1 MSINISGHHVEVTE
15 AMEAYVKE
23 KLVRLERH
31 VDPITSGQITLTLE
45 KGRQQAEATLHAS
58 GADFHATSTH
68 DDMYAAID
76 LLADKL
82 DRQLL
87 KHKEKLIARQHGQG

>member
-1 MSINISGHHVEVTE
+1 MSITISGQHVEVTE

-31 VDPITSGQITLTLE
+31 ADITSGQFILKLE
-45 KGRQQAEATLHAS
+45 KDRKIAEGTLHVA
-58 GADFHATSTH
+58 GADINATATH

-76 LLADKL
+76 LMADKL
-82 DRQLL
+82 DRQVL
-87 KHKEKLIARQHGQG
+87 KHKEKLVARQHGQG

>member
-1 MSINISGHHVEVTE
+1 MSIKISGHHVEVTE

-31 VDPITSGQITLTLE
+31 AETITSGQFTMTVE
-45 KGRQQAEATLHAS
+45 KDRKIAEGSIHIGGTDINATA
-58 GADFHATSTH
+58 TH

-76 LLADKL
+76 LMADKL
-82 DRQLL
+82 DRQVL
-87 KHKEKLIARQHGQG
+87 KYKEKLVARQHGQG

>member
-15 AMEAYVKE
+15 AMEEYVKE

-31 VDPITSGQITLTLE
+31 AEPITSGQVTLTLE
-45 KGRQQAEATLHAS
+45 KGRQLAEASLHVS
-58 GADFHATSTH
+58 GADFHATSSH

-82 DRQLL
+82 ARQVL
-87 KHKEKLIARQHGQG
+87 KHKEKLVARQHGQC